1 MKLEYYKKKKE
12 SQKDYE
18 LPISMV
24 LFDELGLA
32 EKSES
37 NPLKVL
43 HSRLDYAGKEDG
55 ISFVGIS
62 NYTLDA
68 AKINRALVL
77 SVPDLDQ
84 IRDEIKK
91 TARCIVESIC
101 PSIKNDKIFDI
112 LSKTYYD
119 YKNNLQIIKE
129 LIVFKQYVKK
139 YIPKKNISQINKDNN
154 TEIKKDQNNLN
165 NIQQFNQ
172 NNIQNPTQ
180 NEARM
185 TETSES
191 NHQRND
197 NDIHEEKKK
206 KLKKL

>member
-1 MKLEYYKKKKE
+1 
-12 SQKDYE
+12 
-18 LPISMV
+18 MV

-84 IRDEIKK
+84 IRDEITK

-119 YKNNLQIIKE
+119 YKSNLQIIKE
-129 LIVFKQYVKK
+129 KH
-139 YIPKKNISQINKDNN
+139 
-154 TEIKKDQNNLN
+154 
-165 NIQQFNQ
+165 
-172 NNIQNPTQ
+172 
-180 NEARM
+180 
-185 TETSES
+185 S
-191 NHQRND
+191 NS
-197 NDIHEEKKK
+197 K
-206 KLKKL
+206 